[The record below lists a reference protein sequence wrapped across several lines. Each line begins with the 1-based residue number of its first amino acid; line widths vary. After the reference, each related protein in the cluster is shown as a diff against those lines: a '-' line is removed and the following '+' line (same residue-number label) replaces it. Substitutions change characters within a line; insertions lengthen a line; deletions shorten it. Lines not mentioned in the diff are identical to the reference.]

1 MRLLSDMIDQLSSTV
16 RLIAGLVT
24 LCVMDFGAM
33 MTFGVSVV
41 APQVAED
48 FAERAEN
55 VGEKA
60 IAARIEAE
68 RAQALARDGWGYDAG
83 TGLDAAQGFGPDPD
97 FAQRPRAGQEEIG
110 GWGD

>member
-24 LCVMDFGAM
+24 LCVMGFGAM

-48 FAERAEN
+48 F
-55 VGEKA
+55 
-60 IAARIEAE
+60 AE